1 MNEDPWTRI
10 PEPQKTSES
19 RLQRAAE
26 GLAAHKFWR
35 GKDSYGQYFFQ
46 FSGDFNINA
55 RTLPKSSNVV
65 VSQSKSSKGHSNLV
79 FTLVDAELRSLFRHL
94 VVDMIESA
102 EKLGAIDDFAI
113 ASVVLKR
120 FIRWQELLGRARR
133 ETLSP
138 NEVLGLFGELY
149 FLKEKMF
156 ELTDAPA
163 GIDAWR
169 GPLGDEQ
176 DFALNGN
183 LLEIKSQFMT
193 KDSKVQISS
202 AEQLDDISGPIYI
215 CHQTFSATEEM
226 APGGLSLN
234 QIVEAVRAHVASD
247 AMARDALDAR
257 LIESKYSAR
266 EEYDQP
272 LFLENSRRFYRVS
285 DGFPRITASQL
296 ASGIDKV
303 SYRVSLEE
311 CVLFLLDER
320 DFDQEYFGD

>member
-1 MNEDPWTRI
+1 MNEDPWARI
-10 PEPQKTSES
+10 PDPIKTSDS
-19 RLQRAAE
+19 HLQRAAE
-26 GLAAHKFWR
+26 GFYKHKFWR
-35 GKDSYGQYFFQ
+35 GKDASGQYFFQ

-55 RTLPKSSNVV
+55 RVLPTSSNVV
-65 VSQSKSSKGHSNLV
+65 VSQSKNTKGQSNLV
-79 FTLVDAELRSLFRHL
+79 FTLVDSELRSLFRHL
-94 VVDMIESA
+94 VLDMIEAA
-102 EKLGAIDDFAI
+102 EKLGVVDDSAI

-120 FIRWQELLGRARR
+120 FVRWQELLGKARR

-138 NEVLGLFGELY
+138 NEVLGLFGELH

-156 ELTDAPA
+156 PLSKVPA

-193 KDSKVQISS
+193 KDSKIQISS
-202 AEQLDDISGPIYI
+202 AEQLDDISGPIYL

-226 APGGLSLN
+226 VPGGLSLN
-234 QIVEAVRAHVASD
+234 QIVESIRAQVASD
-247 AMARDALDAR
+247 AIARDALDAR

-272 LFLENSRRFYRVS
+272 LFLENSKRFYRVL
-285 DGFPRITASQL
+285 DGFPRIAASQL

-303 SYRVSLEE
+303 SYRVALDE
-311 CVLFLLDER
+311 CVSFLMDEQ